1 MDPRTRALLEAPI
14 VPTLLRLALPNVAVM
29 VVQAGIGLIE
39 TYFVAKLGTDA
50 LAGIALV
57 FPLLM
62 VIQMISAGAMGGGI
76 LSGVARALGSNRRD
90 DANVL
95 VWHAV
100 AIAVALGVLTTAAAL
115 LGGPKLYALMGGRD
129 GSLVAALTYSN
140 LIFLGAIPLWLYNSL
155 AAVIRGTGNM
165 IVPASVTIVG
175 AIVLLPLSPALIFGL
190 GPLPRLGIAGG
201 AAAVVAFYV
210 VGSAI
215 FASYLWSGRGV
226 LRPSLR
232 PPALAWA
239 PTREILR
246 IGAVSSLVSITTN
259 VSIATATGLA
269 GTFGPAAVAE
279 PAADLGGVNLRVKL
293 HSQVRAVAIG
303 LHAHLVARQ
312 HPRTRRRQAPVAVE
326 LQPRTRL
333 DHLRN
338 GGRHRHPADLA
349 PRRRLDLPAE
359 RNSQRLRT
367 EADAEHGDAR
377 RIRRAQPVQLGGHP
391 VGDPLVVDRPGR
403 AEHDHVVH
411 AVEGRQRPLAREQV
425 RPHLRPACRERVRDK
440 AGIVDA
446 VMSNRDYVH
455 DPILMGTGCIVHAA
469 ARPGSAAGEKIRC
482 AVLPPLARMRHG
494 LGTDRQ
500 PGRIRPRCRGAP
512 ASRSGAADRAS
523 VGAGQPPRG
532 WPGAVR
538 G

>member
-269 GTFGPAAVAE
+269 GTFGPAAVAGFGTGARLE
-279 PAADLGGVNLRVKL
+279 YLLVPLVFGLGAPLAAMVGTAIGAGRRERATRVAWIGAL
-293 HSQVRAVAIG
+293 VASALTEAIG
-303 LHAHLVARQ
+303 LAAAIYPHAWLSLFGDDA
-312 HPRTRRRQAPVAVE
+312 TMTAVGAHY
-326 LQPRTRL
+326 L
-333 DHLRN
+333 
-338 GGRHRHPADLA
+338 
-349 PRRRLDLPAE
+349 
-359 RNSQRLRT
+359 
-367 EADAEHGDAR
+367 
-377 RIRRAQPVQLGGHP
+377 
-391 VGDPLVVDRPGR
+391 
-403 AEHDHVVH
+403 HVVGPFYGFFGMGLALYFASQGAGRLGWPLLA
-411 AVEGRQRPLAREQV
+411 AV
-425 RPHLRPACRERVRDK
+425 LRMV
-440 AGIVDA
+440 I
-446 VMSNRDYVH
+446 
-455 DPILMGTGCIVHAA
+455 
-469 ARPGSAAGEKIRC
+469 AAGGGWL
-482 AVLPPLARMRHG
+482 AVQTSGLTGLFLALG
-494 LGTDRQ
+494 LALAEFGLLTAIAISA
-500 PGRIRPRCRGAP
+500 GVWFSGAKAP
-512 ASRSGAADRAS
+512 ASRARVA
-523 VGAGQPPRG
+523 QPS
-532 WPGAVR
+532 
-538 G
+538 